1 MQSVKS
7 YFNPTLFRKN
17 ITRFWPVWA
26 VYLVAW
32 IFALPVSGYL
42 RMANTSAEYLAEN
55 RLYFANEMPL
65 DMVNGFGVV
74 FALIFGLL
82 AAMCVFSYLYNNRSA
97 GMIHALPLRRE
108 GLFLTNYLSGIAF
121 FAVPHAVVLVITL
134 LVQAAYGAVNF
145 GALFMWFCAVTLLCF
160 FFYSFAVF
168 CCMFTGNLFALP
180 FFYGILNALALGLYG
195 IIIQILRDFLFGFS
209 RADGVEAFVTALTP
223 VMQMFQNISA
233 GPVADTGIYRLFGMG
248 TILSYA
254 FVGVV
259 FAALALVLYR
269 RRHLET
275 AGDVVAVWWVRP
287 IFKYGVALSSAI
299 VLGYLFHTWF
309 HFSGSSPWSLLPW
322 MLGCGI
328 VGYFAAEMLLQKS
341 FKVFSKWKGCAVF
354 SLALVATVAAL
365 ATDITGFET
374 RVPSPDQISSVTLS
388 AIHTQPY
395 DSGRR
400 TPLELKN
407 EADILALCDLHRLV
421 VTEQNEGFQ
430 GIEGDNYTSFDLRY
444 TLKNGTSLVRHYDY
458 VTLRS
463 AELGKP
469 GTAVSLLDS
478 VLNRPENIQAAYGD
492 LTKHPAKNLTSC
504 DLSLISINPNVS
516 EQQHTYVTLS
526 SAESLQLYNAVLEDF
541 AAGRLGHRYLT
552 EPTVKE
558 QYLPFYRNEL
568 NFNFDVPRAVPQENY
583 LTDSSTI
590 EKGTVTETVTIVPQK
605 DSIATIEVLKS
616 LGYEW
621 GLQLYS
627 PYNG

>member
-32 IFALPVSGYL
+32 IFALPVNGYL
-42 RMANTSAEYLAEN
+42 RMANTTAEYLAEN
-55 RLYFANEMPL
+55 RLYFANEMAL
-65 DMVNGFGVV
+65 NKVGGFGIFCAVT
-74 FALIFGLL
+74 FGLL

-134 LVQAAYGAVNF
+134 LVQAAYGAANF

-180 FFYGILNALALGLYG
+180 FFYGILNALALGLYTV
-195 IIIQILRDFLFGFS
+195 IIQILRDFLFGFS
-209 RADGVEAFVTALTP
+209 RADGAETFVTALTP
-223 VMQMFQNISA
+223 VLQMAQNIST

-248 TILSYA
+248 TIFSYA

-299 VLGYLFHTWF
+299 VLGYLFHGWF

-322 MLGCGI
+322 MLFLGI

-354 SLALVATVAAL
+354 SLVLVATVAAL

-374 RVPSPDQISSVTLS
+374 RVPSVDQISSVTLS

-421 VTEQNEGFQ
+421 VTEQNENFQ
-430 GIEGDNYTSFDLRY
+430 SSIEGDRYTSLDLRY

-458 VTLRS
+458 VALRS
-463 AELGKP
+463 AELETP
-469 GTAVSLLDS
+469 GTAAFLLDS
-478 VLNRPENIQAAYGD
+478 VLNRPENIQAAYGA

-504 DLSLISINPNVS
+504 DLSLISINPNVPD
-516 EQQHTYVTLS
+516 QQRTYFTLS
-526 SAESLQLYNAVLEDF
+526 SDESLQL
-541 AAGRLGHRYLT
+541 
-552 EPTVKE
+552 
-558 QYLPFYRNEL
+558 
-568 NFNFDVPRAVPQENY
+568 
-583 LTDSSTI
+583 
-590 EKGTVTETVTIVPQK
+590 
-605 DSIATIEVLKS
+605 
-616 LGYEW
+616 
-621 GLQLYS
+621 
-627 PYNG
+627 